1 MNKKQL
7 KFLESK
13 GIDINELKGL
23 RGSKESQHARDLR
36 EKKLLTS
43 DDIESIEGLRASINE
58 KLEGSSY
65 SFGVYFH
72 KKS

>member
-23 RGSKESQHARDLR
+23 RGSKESQHSKDII
-36 EKKLLTS
+36 ENKILTQS
-43 DDIESIEGLRASINE
+43 DIDSIETLRSKINE
-58 KLEGSSY
+58 KLKNSSY

-72 KKS
+72 KK

>member
-1 MNKKQL
+1 MNRKQL
-7 KFLESK
+7 DFLRAQ
-13 GIDINELKGL
+13 GIDIEDLKKL
-23 RGSKESQHARDLR
+23 KGSKESQHARDLL

-72 KKS
+72 KK

>member
-23 RGSKESQHARDLR
+23 RGSKESQHARDIL

-58 KLEGSSY
+58 KLEGSNY

-72 KKS
+72 KK